1 MYAQTFFYLLEF
13 MIRKVQ
19 MSLASAKEISG
30 LGYRPSLK
38 EDYFV
43 DWSKGLPGIGYG
55 FSLFLVFGTYL
66 WECRR

>member
-38 EDYFV
+38 EDCFV
-43 DWSKGLPGIGYG
+43 D
-55 FSLFLVFGTYL
+55 
-66 WECRR
+66 